1 MFFTTTCLD
10 LFTFSFH
17 FYFLTSSLRAAH
29 LTHSVFL
36 YYLTISQVTTLV
48 ILQLEF
54 HQDFLISGKHDQICF
69 FLLECKNKCSLR
81 PLTRGKI
88 KIRQMA
94 SPFVWL
100 FLASGFSFISIWIVT
115 VPDCI
120 IHATWSMQRRVHG
133 YLKQDDTAAMNPQS
147 LLHNFLFLLEEEL
160 RHTISKVVL
169 YTGIVIIARKN
180 PNTKTII
187 TQIKL
192 DIRRCIN
199 SYKTSTSLKL
209 LLKRVTTVLKTWN
222 KENFIGTDTKLI

>member
-54 HQDFLISGKHDQICF
+54 HQDFLISGKQDQICF

-115 VPDCI
+115 VHDCI
-120 IHATWSMQRRVHG
+120 IHATWSMQRR
-133 YLKQDDTAAMNPQS
+133 KSPW
-147 LLHNFLFLLEEEL
+147 LLEAGWYSSHESSISFTQFPL
-160 RHTISKVVL
+160 PTGGRAQTYHFKSSALYRHSNYCL
-169 YTGIVIIARKN
+169 
-180 PNTKTII
+180 
-187 TQIKL
+187 
-192 DIRRCIN
+192 
-199 SYKTSTSLKL
+199 
-209 LLKRVTTVLKTWN
+209 
-222 KENFIGTDTKLI
+222 